1 MFLRVSVFTTVQLIS
16 YCATFSQTLCFRIT
30 KAQFQLQG
38 WPLKDT
44 EIDQRVKS
52 CFNQCDLNLD
62 GKITQ
67 EEFLKAGLSIA
78 ELFEFESDE

>member
-1 MFLRVSVFTTVQLIS
+1 MSLEDEFFANSKIHPSDYEFEEKLI
-16 YCATFSQTLCFRIT
+16 
-30 KAQFQLQG
+30 
-38 WPLKDT
+38 
-44 EIDQRVKS
+44 
-52 CFNQCDLNLD
+52 FNFFFQCDLNLD